1 MTKELAEWAKSII
14 SQALLEI
21 EKVSDI
27 DNVVAKVEGTAVHYD
42 KEAWKSFKE
51 LVKLKKEMLIS
62 RGKN

>member
-1 MTKELAEWAKSII
+1 MTKELPEWAKSII
-14 SQALLEI
+14 AQSLMEI

-27 DNVVAKVEGTAVHYD
+27 DGVVAKVEGTAVHVD

-51 LVKLKKEMLIS
+51 LVKLKKEMLKS